1 MNTSTTI
8 RLELGIDP
16 QKFIQQVQLN
26 NQMVE
31 EQIAQGIER
40 ALNDLC
46 EGDNLVQ
53 LVREATKTQILEI
66 VNRSVSSWQTK
77 SKIENLV
84 SEKIGKKVEEYAD
97 KIADKVTA
105 SLNS

>member
-1 MNTSTTI
+1 MEKSVSV

-16 QKFIQQVQLN
+16 QNFIQQVRLH

-31 EQIAQGIER
+31 EQISKGIEL

-53 LVREATKTQILEI
+53 LVRETTKTQISEI
-66 VNRSVSSWQTK
+66 VKRSVNSWQTK